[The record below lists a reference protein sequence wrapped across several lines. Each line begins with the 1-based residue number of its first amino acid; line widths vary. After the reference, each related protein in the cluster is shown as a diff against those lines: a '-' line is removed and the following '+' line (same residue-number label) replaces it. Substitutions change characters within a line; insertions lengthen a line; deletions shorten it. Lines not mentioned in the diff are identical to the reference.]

1 MKFVTLFLLIK
12 KGVGLVINLVEKT
25 PAADYLPI
33 SVGPLKFSE
42 VKVEKIFSIQPY
54 KEKLEDVS
62 KALKKQYGLTF
73 PGIGKSMIR
82 RTSDIFWAGLDLY
95 FLIAS
100 DMPIMDAGVT
110 DQSDAW
116 VVTALS
122 GEGVNEVID
131 RLCPIDNRLM
141 EEGDV
146 VRSTIGH
153 MPAIIRQTG
162 EGFSILAFRSFSKTL
177 AHEVEIC
184 MKSVVAQ
191 NS

>member
-42 VKVEKIFSIQPY
+42 VKVENIFSIQPY
-54 KEKLEDVS
+54 KEKLEDAS

-153 MPAIIRQTG
+153 MPAIIRRTE
-162 EGFSILAFRSFSKTL
+162 EGFSILVFRSFSKTL